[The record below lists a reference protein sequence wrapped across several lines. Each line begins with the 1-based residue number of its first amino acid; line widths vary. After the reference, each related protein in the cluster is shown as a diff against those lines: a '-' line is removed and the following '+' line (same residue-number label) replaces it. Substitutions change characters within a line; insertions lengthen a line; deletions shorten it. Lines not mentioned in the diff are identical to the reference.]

1 LSAAAQFALSDE
13 EVTLLARM
21 AGLPGFPAARA
32 PQLGDAGWVAVGR
45 ALAARSILHGGVEP
59 VVADEVAAVLDVVL
73 FAEGALWC
81 NVDHRPGEG
90 EDRAE
95 VLWFAGDAIVRHT
108 LSPSGVHEFALS
120 DRPAID
126 DLLAAVPAQASPPP
140 AAAQELSES
149 DWQAACAD
157 ARVTITVHALRGAD
171 HASLTVVDSAQHGLC
186 AARADASGAVVLE
199 RLDAAGA
206 RAQLTAIAGTAG
218 P

>member
-32 PQLGDAGWVAVGR
+32 LQLGDAGWVAVGR
-45 ALAARSILHGGVEP
+45 ALAARSILHGGAEP
-59 VVADEVAAVLDVVL
+59 VVAADVAAVLDVVL

-108 LSPSGVHEFALS
+108 LRPPGVHEFART
-120 DRPAID
+120 DRAAID
-126 DLLAAVPAQASPPP
+126 DLLAAVPAQASPSP
-140 AAAQELSES
+140 AAPQELSES
-149 DWQAACAD
+149 EWQAACAD
-157 ARVTITVHALRGAD
+157 ARMTMTLHALRGPD
-171 HASLTVVDSAQHGLC
+171 HASLTLVDSPRHGLC
-186 AARADASGAVVLE
+186 SARAEPSGAVVLQ
-199 RLDAAGA
+199 RLDTGDA
-206 RAQLTAIAGTAG
+206 RAQLLALAGTAG
-218 P
+218 R